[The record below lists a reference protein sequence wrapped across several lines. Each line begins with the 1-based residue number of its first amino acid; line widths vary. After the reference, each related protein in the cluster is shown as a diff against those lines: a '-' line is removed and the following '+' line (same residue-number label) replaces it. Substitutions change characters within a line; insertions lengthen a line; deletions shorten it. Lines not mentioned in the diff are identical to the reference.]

1 MTAVQNKIKQVA
13 GNINNISLLVID
25 CNTLTKETS
34 FFLILQSSLK
44 NQDKGPFGGYS
55 SWKSITKY
63 YFSNP
68 CFFIY
73 LYFVRIQPSLS
84 RKNLSSP
91 CNTSAL
97 DWSPACTESETTAS
111 QDFKLLDAVRK
122 TQHNTS
128 NRAML
133 YKHIAAFQ
141 V

>member
-1 MTAVQNKIKQVA
+1 MFLQGFTEEMVLHIENAVYNFFWVKKKRNKLFQKGRIVTAVQNKIKQVA

-97 DWSPACTESETTAS
+97 DWSPACT
-111 QDFKLLDAVRK
+111 
-122 TQHNTS
+122 
-128 NRAML
+128 
-133 YKHIAAFQ
+133 
-141 V
+141 